1 MYFLA
6 NIMMLWNLLPNSAFA
21 NNNSGTIVVQGV
33 VPGTWELTVYD
44 INSGYDLD
52 MSNDTTF
59 DLTARIGTVHI
70 YSNERTSAGA
80 TMIVESANS
89 GRLINS
95 SSRPGIAA
103 ENQKYYFAISQ
114 SALTPKNG
122 LDIDFAASSLS
133 IDTANSINNN
143 YNELLIP
150 GTMVFNTADPDGDL
164 LDEGVYDIYAVVP
177 GFERPESSGIY
188 TDTITFTIMDDQ

>member
-95 SSRPGIAA
+95 SSRPGIG
-103 ENQKYYFAISQ
+103 F
-114 SALTPKNG
+114 
-122 LDIDFAASSLS
+122 
-133 IDTANSINNN
+133 IN
-143 YNELLIP
+143 
-150 GTMVFNTADPDGDL
+150 
-164 LDEGVYDIYAVVP
+164 
-177 GFERPESSGIY
+177 
-188 TDTITFTIMDDQ
+188 